1 MYDTLTTAA
10 ILQVF
15 GDEVE
20 LFGGRVRDTYHDQGR
35 LFVRSL
41 LPNVRKVRPKD
52 KLQAGLAL
60 RATEEELWLH
70 PYLFRQVCSNGAIMA
85 HALESLHVE
94 CLGAYSLDEGTE
106 MLREAIVRC
115 SAPEVF
121 ARSVRRVR
129 STAAADAE
137 TLLSLMPQL
146 APLQNSE
153 MRRYLDQILARYIE
167 GSDRNRFGLM
177 NAVTSVARDTRDPDA
192 RWRLEE
198 LGGGIGARLRPRR
211 PAPAPERAHCEPFAV
226 LSD

>member
-15 GDEVE
+15 GNEVE
-20 LFGGRVRDTYHDQGR
+20 RFGGRVRDTYHDQGR

-41 LPNVRKVRPKD
+41 LPNVRKVRPGD

-60 RATEEELWLH
+60 RATDEELWLH

-121 ARSVRRVR
+121 AQSIRRVR

-146 APLQNSE
+146 APLQDSE

-211 PAPAPERAHCEPFAV
+211 PAPAPERAHCEPQFTP
-226 LSD
+226 ST